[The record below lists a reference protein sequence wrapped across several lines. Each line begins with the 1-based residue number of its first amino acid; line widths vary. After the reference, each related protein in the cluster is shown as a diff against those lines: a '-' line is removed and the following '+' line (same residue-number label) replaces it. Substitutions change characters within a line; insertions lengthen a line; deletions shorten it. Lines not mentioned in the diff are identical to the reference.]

1 MIDLRYPV
9 GERPQ
14 QISYSSRER
23 EVLIQTI
30 EDAPE
35 NLARAVADF
44 SISQLETPYREGGW
58 TVREV
63 VHHMADS
70 HINGFVRM
78 KLALTEDTPTV
89 STYERNE
96 WPKLADSRMP
106 IDASVMLLTAL
117 HARWTVLLRSIPDQ
131 DWIRGFRNP
140 QTGLITLEQALAI
153 YDWHSRHHVAHITG
167 LRERMG
173 W

>member
-1 MIDLRYPV
+1 VTELRYPV

-14 QISYSSRER
+14 QTSYSSLER
-23 EVLIQTI
+23 EMLIQTI

-35 NLARAVADF
+35 ELARAVAGF
-44 SISQLETPYREGGW
+44 SISQLDTPYREGGW

-63 VHHMADS
+63 VHHLADS

-106 IDASVMLLTAL
+106 IDASVMLVTAL

-131 DWIRGFRNP
+131 DWTRAFRNP
-140 QTGLITLEQALAI
+140 QTGVITLEQALAI
-153 YDWHSRHHVAHITG
+153 YDWHSRHHVAHITE

>member
-1 MIDLRYPV
+1 MNDLRYPV

-14 QISYSSRER
+14 QISYSSQER

-30 EDAPE
+30 QDAPE
-35 NLARAVADF
+35 NLARAVTGLT
-44 SISQLETPYREGGW
+44 ISQLDTPYREGGW

-117 HARWTVLLRSIPDQ
+117 HARWIVLLRSVPDQ
-131 DWIRGFRNP
+131 DWTRAFRNP

-167 LRERMG
+167 LRERLG

>member
-1 MIDLRYPV
+1 MNDLRYPV

-14 QISYSSRER
+14 QISYSSQER

-44 SISQLETPYREGGW
+44 SISQLDTPYREGGW
-58 TVREV
+58 TVCEV

-78 KLALTEDTPTV
+78 KLALTEDTPTI

-117 HARWTVLLRSIPDQ
+117 HARWTVLLRSILDQ
-131 DWIRGFRNP
+131 DWTRAFRNP
-140 QTGLITLEQALAI
+140 QTGLITLEHALAI

>member
-1 MIDLRYPV
+1 MNDLRYPV

-14 QISYSSRER
+14 QISYSSQER

-44 SISQLETPYREGGW
+44 SISQLDTPYREGGW
-58 TVREV
+58 TVCEV

-78 KLALTEDTPTV
+78 KLALTEDTPTI

-117 HARWTVLLRSIPDQ
+117 HARWTVLLRSILDQ
-131 DWIRGFRNP
+131 DWTRAFRNP

-167 LRERMG
+167 LRERIG

>member
-14 QISYSSRER
+14 QIRYSSQER

-35 NLARAVADF
+35 NLAPAVADF
-44 SISQLETPYREGGW
+44 SISQLDTPYREGGW

-117 HARWTVLLRSIPDQ
+117 HARWTVFLRSIPDQ
-131 DWIRGFRNP
+131 DWIRAFRNP

>member
-1 MIDLRYPV
+1 MNDLRFPV

-14 QISYSSRER
+14 QTSYSSQER
-23 EVLIQTI
+23 EVFIQTI
-30 EDAPE
+30 EDAPKK
-35 NLARAVADF
+35 LARAVDGFTIA
-44 SISQLETPYREGGW
+44 QLDTPYREGGW

-78 KLALTEDTPTV
+78 KLALTEDTPTI
-89 STYERNE
+89 STYGRNE

-106 IDASVMLLTAL
+106 IDVSVMLLTAL
-117 HARWTVLLRSIPDQ
+117 HARWIVLLRFVPDQ
-131 DWIRGFRNP
+131 DWTRGFRNP

-153 YDWHSRHHVAHITG
+153 YDWHSRHHVAHITE
-167 LRERMG
+167 LRTRMG